1 MTTRSA
7 QARAVE
13 KRTAI
18 LDSSLELLLS
28 EGPKGVTHR
37 HVAAKA
43 GVPVGSIGY
52 YYTTREKLLAT
63 CYEHLASQQR
73 EAYERFTGGG
83 TDLTDPVN
91 LAEAFVEVIA
101 CGQPQRARVIAEAF
115 IEGQREGGE
124 VGAILDTVA
133 DTLRGYISTM
143 LRKGGVE
150 NLSPDRVLQLVV
162 GAAVTARTEHAPA
175 MAVADLLR
183 LAEK

>member
-7 QARAVE
+7 QARATE

-37 HVAAKA
+37 HVAARA
-43 GVPVGSIGY
+43 RVPVGSIGY

-63 CYEHLASQQR
+63 CFEHLAAQQR
-73 EAYERFTGGG
+73 AAYERLTSGQI
-83 TDLTDPVN
+83 DLTDPVN

-101 CGQPQRARVIAEAF
+101 CGQPQRARDLAEAF
-115 IEGQREGGE
+115 IEAQREGEE
-124 VGAILDTVA
+124 VGAIIDTVA
-133 DTLRGYISTM
+133 NDLRTYISTM

-150 NLSPDRVLQLVV
+150 NLSPDRVLQIAV
-162 GAAVTARTEHAPA
+162 GAAVTARTDHAPA